1 MIQNVICRPA
11 PQYFKKPLRQPLR
24 SSSQA
29 NFTCPIG
36 HFMTEHTGVTEVLH
50 SVLTWEN
57 EMTNVATT
65 PWIEPIAL
73 ETTAYLDGAR

>member
-1 MIQNVICRPA
+1 M
-11 PQYFKKPLRQPLR
+11 
-24 SSSQA
+24 
-29 NFTCPIG
+29 G

-57 EMTNVATT
+57 EMTIIATT

-73 ETTAYLDGAR
+73 DTAAYLDGAR

>member
-1 MIQNVICRPA
+1 MQNA
-11 PQYFKKPLRQPLR
+11 
-24 SSSQA
+24 SSAASVLKQIS
-29 NFTCPIG
+29 PVPMG

-57 EMTNVATT
+57 EMTNFATT

-73 ETTAYLDGAR
+73 ETAAYSDGAP

>member
-1 MIQNVICRPA
+1 M
-11 PQYFKKPLRQPLR
+11 
-24 SSSQA
+24 
-29 NFTCPIG
+29 G

-57 EMTNVATT
+57 EMTNFATT

-73 ETTAYLDGAR
+73 ETAAYSDGAP